1 MLSLSYGSLSS
12 GLLSYISCE
21 LVIHKESVLKTCHI
35 PLKGKL
41 HEFAFEKTALAAAAV
56 AATEVERAGCHA
68 SDRGGGLLSISV
80 GAELA
85 AS

>member
-41 HEFAFEKTALAAAAV
+41 HESSFETAAVAAAAV
-56 AATEVERAGCHA
+56 NYSGVQLRSHA
-68 SDRGGGLLSISV
+68 ST
-80 GAELA
+80 
-85 AS
+85 